1 MKYAIIE
8 NGVVVNTAIADAPIT
23 ANWIQNDTAGIG
35 CIYANGV
42 LVEPVAPVPVVQP
55 APWTKKDFLLKF
67 TTAEYAAIKAA
78 TLVNSTL
85 DYYWQLFNV
94 AGEIVKTDPVTIAG
108 IQTLEAAGLLG
119 AGRAAEILA

>member
-1 MKYAIIE
+1 M
-8 NGVVVNTAIADAPIT
+8 D
-23 ANWIQNDTAGIG
+23 
-35 CIYANGV
+35 
-42 LVEPVAPVPVVQP
+42 
-55 APWTKKDFLLKF
+55 KKDFLLKF